1 MSYLRHITL
10 CNTYDL
16 SRYRPFYV
24 AGHRVGAVREDL
36 FALVSRLDTHFEVR
50 GRGLALSGRFATPA
64 ARTAAMDEV
73 TERLREEG
81 WVRKVR
87 HERYPVLTRW
97 GAEPL
102 LDVDRA
108 VVAHFG
114 FKAFGLHV
122 NGFQRGPDGLL
133 MWVGKRSLDRAI
145 APGQLDNLIAGGQ
158 PAGLSLTENLV
169 KEAQEEAGLT
179 PEQARRAVPV
189 GAITYLM
196 ENEHG
201 LKPDTMFLYD
211 LELPAEIVPR
221 NTDGE
226 VEQFFLWPLAQAAE
240 SVRTTD
246 DWKFNCNLVVID
258 FLVRHGFLTPA
269 HPDYLPILHGLRA
282 STEPHWP
289 VT

>member
-1 MSYLRHITL
+1 MSYLRHITI
-10 CNTYDL
+10 CNTHDL
-16 SRYRPFYV
+16 GRYRPFFV
-24 AGHRVGAVREDL
+24 AGQRVGAVREDL

-50 GRGLALSGRFATPA
+50 GRTLALSDRFASPQ
-64 ARTAAMDEV
+64 ARAAAMDEV

-81 WVRKVR
+81 WVRKFR
-87 HERYPVLTRW
+87 RERYPVLTQW

-122 NGFQRGPDGLL
+122 NGFQRGSDGLR

-158 PAGLSLTENLV
+158 PAGLSLDENLV
-169 KEAQEEAGLT
+169 KEAKEEAGLS

-201 LKPDTMFLYD
+201 LKPDTMFVYD
-211 LELPAEIVPR
+211 LELAAGIVPR

-226 VEQFFLWPLAQAAE
+226 VERFFLWPLAQAAE

-269 HPDYLPILHGLRA
+269 QPDYLALVRGLR
-282 STEPHWP
+282 SSNEPDWG
-289 VT
+289 